1 MQTRTITTVEIALGV
16 IMMAI
21 LVVVIMVVVNPS
33 ATKADG
39 SDVQRRSD
47 IQKLHHAISQYRI
60 EHGDWPSGLDDDAKT
75 AQVLGVSGSGCSES
89 CSAVKT
95 KDACLDISGLLVT
108 EYLQSLPSD
117 PDSGDFL
124 NTDYYVNFT
133 QSGKLIVG
141 ACDPVN
147 IGAINV
153 IH

>member
-1 MQTRTITTVEIALGV
+1 MQTRTITTLEIALGV

-21 LVVVIMVVVNPS
+21 LVVAIMVSVNPS

-39 SDVQRRSD
+39 SDVQRRVD
-47 IQKLHHAISQYRI
+47 VKNIHHALSQYFL
-60 EHGDWPSGLDDDAKT
+60 EHGASPSGLDNDPST
-75 AQVLGVSGSGCSES
+75 AQVLGVSGRGCSQT
-89 CSAVKT
+89 CNAIKT

-124 NTDYYVNFT
+124 NTDYYVNYT